1 MKQQIIKNKDLSIG
15 KPASAS
21 HSGHITKGLGKG
33 LGALLSSDGIP
44 ENHKDSVVN
53 LKINDVSPNGDQ
65 PRKYFDEN
73 KLNEL
78 AESIKANGIIMPIIV
93 KKEGL
98 GYKIVAGERRW
109 RAAKLAG
116 LSVIP
121 AIARELTDL
130 QVMQQALIEN
140 IQRQDLNPIEE
151 ANALDKLIKEHRL
164 TQEKLSSIVGKS
176 RPAIT
181 NSLRLL
187 NLPSE
192 ISVMVTSDE
201 LSAGHARALLSLPDS
216 NLQIKA
222 AKTIVERGYSV
233 RETEKLVKNLLK
245 PKREKKYPDEQY
257 LSSVR
262 DFEIQLS
269 KKLAT
274 KVKLRDKN
282 KKGTIVIEYYSYDDL
297 DRIYEL
303 ISGEKSN

>member
-1 MKQQIIKNKDLSIG
+1 
-15 KPASAS
+15 
-21 HSGHITKGLGKG
+21 
-33 LGALLSSDGIP
+33 
-44 ENHKDSVVN
+44 
-53 LKINDVSPNGDQ
+53 
-65 PRKYFDEN
+65 
-73 KLNEL
+73 
-78 AESIKANGIIMPIIV
+78 MPIIV

-151 ANALDKLIKEHRL
+151 ANALDKLIKEHKL
-164 TQEKLSSIVGKS
+164 TQEKLSTIVGKS

-187 NLPSE
+187 NLPSG
-192 ISVMVTSDE
+192 ISEMVTNDE
-201 LSAGHARALLSLPDS
+201 LSAGHARALLSLPDQD
-216 NLQIKA
+216 LQLKA
-222 AKTIVERGYSV
+222 AKTIVERDYSV

-245 PKREKKYPDEQY
+245 PKKEKKDPDEQY
-257 LSSVR
+257 LNSVR

-269 KKLAT
+269 KKLST